1 VKGGLPMNMEKT
13 KLKRFAGITRIIFD
27 VFFWVTAVLGTVSLL
42 FFIATFFVSEDIF
55 TVSKIQKGWSISI
68 IGGVMRYNID
78 PDLYSA
84 INFKPFLQAML
95 PTVTV
100 ISLICLIIVYNLR
113 LILKTVVYDHPFE
126 KNNPKRLL
134 IIAIVFI
141 AGSVILKIA
150 EGITALAIIDMLKIK
165 NVSVVFTI
173 DGAMLLTGFL
183 VLILAGVFRYG
194 SYLQNEYDTTI

>member
-1 VKGGLPMNMEKT
+1 MNMEKT